1 MRKKITPR
9 KPPAVVTLNQRSLKA
24 VCGGSDITDGTEE
37 AARTRYADITL
48 KRG

>member
-9 KPPAVVTLNQRSLKA
+9 KSPAVVALNQRSLKA

-37 AARTRYADITL
+37 ARPRYPDITL